1 MNKLFRF
8 FSWLFDIIDRDK
20 YRIIRK
26 IARYDHNYGRC
37 EHIDGYIFPLG
48 LMTMTNCDVI
58 VLDCGYRELTFRLP
72 GTRRHLYWRDVV
84 GEEKVYGSGIW
95 FA

>member
-26 IARYDHNYGRC
+26 IARYDHNYG
-37 EHIDGYIFPLG
+37 
-48 LMTMTNCDVI
+48 MTMTNCDVI